1 MKVIKFMGGA
11 EKVIEDDEAENVGR
25 LWVEDAS
32 QPIRLRDGSVLNPK
46 AIAYIDEPPK
56 KAYWSVYEVQENKN
70 GKFINREGEQC
81 YLSPENIKEITLRN
95 EYDQTKLL
103 QEGV

>member
-1 MKVIKFMGGA
+1 MGGL
-11 EKVIEDDEAENVGR
+11 EKAVEDDEAENVGR

-32 QPIRLRDGSVLNPK
+32 QPIRLRDGAVLNPK

-56 KAYWSVYEVQENKN
+56 KAYWSIYEVQENKN

-81 YLSPENIKEITLRN
+81 YLDPKDIEQITMRT
-95 EYDQTKLL
+95 EYEQTKLL
-103 QEGV
+103 QERV

>member
-32 QPIRLRDGSVLNPK
+32 QPIRLRDGAVLNPK
-46 AIAYIDEPPK
+46 SIAYIDEPPK
-56 KAYWSVYEVQENKN
+56 KAYWSIYEVQENKN

-81 YLSPENIKEITLRN
+81 YLSPENIKEITLRT

>member
-1 MKVIKFMGGA
+1 MKQITLISG
-11 EKVIEDDEAENVGR
+11 KVLTVGDEEAENIKKVSSVGGF
-25 LWVEDAS
+25 VE
-32 QPIRLRDGSVLNPK
+32 LRDGTLVNTSSISL
-46 AIAYIDEPPK
+46 ISEPEK
-56 KAYWSVYEVQENKN
+56 KAYWSIYEVQENKN

-81 YLSPENIKEITLRN
+81 YLSPENIKEITLRT